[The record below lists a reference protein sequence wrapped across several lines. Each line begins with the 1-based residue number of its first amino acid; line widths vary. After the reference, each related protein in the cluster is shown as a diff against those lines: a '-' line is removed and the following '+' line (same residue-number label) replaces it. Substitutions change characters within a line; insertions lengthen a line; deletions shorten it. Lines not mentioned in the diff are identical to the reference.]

1 MGATES
7 SQPNNKAQNETKS
20 FKCNSCGNKFNN
32 QHRFMMHK
40 KELHIDTVA
49 TCEQFLSGKCL
60 KTHDE
65 CWYKHPKLKKLMEI
79 VSNLCQKVENVE
91 MKMSSMMKQ

>member
-1 MGATES
+1 
-7 SQPNNKAQNETKS
+7 
-20 FKCNSCGNKFNN
+20 
-32 QHRFMMHK
+32 MHK

-65 CWYKHPKLKKLMEI
+65 CWYKHPTIISKSSSEQEVFSKAQEDPFPPDQLKTFVK
-79 VSNLCQKVENVE
+79 KW
-91 MKMSSMMKQ
+91 KM